1 MEGIIVQIMLKNEN
15 KNINYYLL
23 SFVIGVL
30 LSLSFF
36 LPFIIFDK
44 GYFLYYGDF
53 NVQQIP
59 FYQTVHDAVRNG
71 EFFWNYKTDLGVNL
85 IGSYTFYFITSPFF
99 WLTLI
104 FPNNAVPY
112 LMGPLLIL
120 KFGCLSLSSY
130 IYLKRY
136 VKNPNLAIIGSALY
150 AFSGFSIYN
159 IFFNHFHEAMIVFPL
174 LMAAIDKYMYEKKKG
189 VVFLATFASC
199 FINYYFFVGQVVF
212 IVLYWAFRMIFGN
225 FKLTIKE
232 FAILTVEAVLGL
244 LATSVV
250 LLPSILA
257 VIQNPR
263 VDNFYTGWPA
273 LLYGNEQR
281 YIHIIE
287 CFFFP
292 PDIPARPNFT
302 PDSEAKWASL
312 GAWLPMFSMSGVIAW
327 LQIKREHWLK
337 KFLVALFVISLV
349 PILNSAF
356 QLFNAAYYARWFY
369 MLTLMT
375 SLSTIMALQ
384 SSKTDWRR
392 AIKWT
397 FLITLSIALPIG
409 FMRNTANGSFRLG
422 LMDYPDRFWIYVSI
436 SLIGLLALSIL
447 MSVYKNNKKR
457 MIRYLSVSLSLII
470 FFYSTYILAL
480 GKTQSY
486 NTHDFIIPHCLNG
499 KEDFTITDT
508 DNCRVDVYN
517 GMDNQ
522 AMFWQFPTIQA
533 FHSVVP
539 GSIMEYYPSVGVT
552 RDVGSRPEVKY
563 YGIRALTSCKWL
575 FDYADDNDF
584 FGGKL
589 KNNPQMPGWTY
600 YDNQNGFDIWKNE
613 YFIPYGFS
621 YDKFVSKEEFE
632 KTPEHN
638 RNLLMLK
645 AIVLDEEQI
654 KRHSDILTNIKDG
667 ESIEYTKNAYFAD
680 CISRKNES
688 CNYFSYDKFGFSAKF
703 ENNTDKD
710 KLVFFSIPYEG
721 GWTAFVNNEQAK
733 IEKTNIGF
741 MAVRVPAN
749 KISDIRFNYLTPGLK
764 LGSIISLISIILFF
778 VYMLLS
784 KKLGENTD
792 ELTHKKYR
800 FASIEDEREAQ
811 NLKSLEVSKINIL

>member
-1 MEGIIVQIMLKNEN
+1 MQRILKNKEN
-15 KNINYYLL
+15 KTINYYLL
-23 SFVIGVL
+23 SFIVGTL

-59 FYQTVHDAVRNG
+59 FYQTVHDAFRNG

-85 IGSYTFYFITSPFF
+85 IGSYTFYLIASPFF
-99 WLTLI
+99 WLTLP
-104 FPNNAVPY
+104 FPSNVVPY

-136 VKNPNLAIIGSALY
+136 VKNPNLAVMGSTLY
-150 AFSGFSIYN
+150 TFSGFSIYN

-189 VVFLATFASC
+189 IVFLAVFASC
-199 FINYYFFVGQVVF
+199 AINYYFFVGQIVF
-212 IVLYWAFRMIFGN
+212 VVLYWVFRTIFGSLE
-225 FKLTIKE
+225 LTIKE
-232 FAILTVEAVLGL
+232 FIVLIFESILGL
-244 LATSVV
+244 LAASII

-263 VDNFYTGWPA
+263 VNNFYTGWSA
-273 LLYGNEQR
+273 LLYGNGQR

-302 PDSEAKWASL
+302 PNSGAKWASL
-312 GAWLPMFSMSGVIAW
+312 AAWLPMFSMSGVIAW
-327 LQIKREHWLK
+327 LQIRREHWLK
-337 KFLVALFVISLV
+337 KFLAALFVISLV
-349 PILNSAF
+349 PILNSIF

-375 SLSTIMALQ
+375 SLATIMALQ
-384 SSKTDWRR
+384 SSKTDWGRS
-392 AIKWT
+392 IKWT
-397 FLITLSIALPIG
+397 VLITLSIALPIG
-409 FMRNTANGSFRLG
+409 LMINTEDGNFRLG
-422 LMDYPDRFWIYVSI
+422 LMDYPDRFWIYVLI
-436 SLIGLLALSIL
+436 SLIGLLVISIL
-447 MSVYKNNKKR
+447 MSVYKNDKKK
-457 MIRYLSVSLSLII
+457 MIQYLSVSLYLII
-470 FFYSTYILAL
+470 FFYSTYIVAL

-486 NTHDFIIPHCLNG
+486 NTHGFIIPHCLNG
-499 KEDFTITDT
+499 KENFTIKDT

-539 GSIMEYYPSVGVT
+539 GSIMEYYQSIGVT

-575 FDYADDNDF
+575 FDYAGDNNF
-584 FGGKL
+584 FGGEL
-589 KNNPQMPGWTY
+589 QNSPQMPGWTY
-600 YDNQNGFDIWKNE
+600 YDNQNGFDIWENR

-621 YDKFVSKEEFE
+621 YDKFVSIEEFNE
-632 KTPEHN
+632 TPEYN

-654 KRHSDILTNIKDG
+654 KRHSDILVNINNG
-667 ESIEYTKNAYFAD
+667 ESIEYTKSAYFAD
-680 CISRKNES
+680 CVSRKNES
-688 CNYFSYDKFGFSAKF
+688 CSYFSYDKFGFSAKF
-703 ENNTDKD
+703 ENNTDRD
-710 KLVFFSIPYEG
+710 KLVFFSVPYES
-721 GWTAFVNNEQAK
+721 GWAATINNEQAR

-741 MAVRVPAN
+741 MAVRVPAS
-749 KISDIRFNYLTPGLK
+749 KISDIRFNYLSPGLK
-764 LGSIISLISIILFF
+764 LGSIISLISVILFF
-778 VYMLLS
+778 VYILIS
-784 KKLGENTD
+784 KKLDKSIG

-800 FASIEDEREAQ
+800 FASKEDKHEAQ
-811 NLKSLEVSKINIL
+811 NLKSFRNKL